1 MRLLILALVLL
12 SLAAVAEQRP
22 DFSLRNLDGEVQ
34 NLSDWDGQVVL
45 VNFWATWCPPC
56 RHEIPYFV
64 DIYEEKKVAGLVIVG
79 IAFDDLASVKAM
91 REELLISYPLL
102 LADDQSRAIADAF
115 GNKRLGLP
123 YTVLINRKGKIV
135 EKRLGL
141 LSEEMLRSWL
151 IKHL

>member
-1 MRLLILALVLL
+1 MRLFMLALVLL
-12 SLAAVAEQRP
+12 SLSAVAQERP

-34 NLSDWDGQVVL
+34 SLSDWDGQVVL

-64 DIYEEKKVAGLVIVG
+64 DIYQEKKDAGLVIVG
-79 IAFDDLASVKAM
+79 IAFDDLASVQAM

-102 LADDQSRAIADAF
+102 LADDQARAIAQAF
-115 GNKRLGLP
+115 GNKNLGLP
-123 YTVLINRKGKIV
+123 YTVLINREGKIV

-141 LSEEMLRSWL
+141 LSEKMLRGWL
-151 IKHL
+151 MKHL